1 MSQHWIAGA
10 DGCPAGWIVARRRVG
25 EGAVTVDILPRL
37 ARLFDG
43 EAAPQVLAVDMPI
56 GLPEVVGQGGRG
68 PEKVVR
74 PLLGGRQ
81 SSVFPVPSRAAVYAA
96 EYREACAVAVTTSD
110 PPKKVSKQCFHL
122 FPKIREVDGLLRE
135 QPALTPRVFE
145 VHPEVAFWR
154 LNGERALAEPKKV
167 KSRPWPAGL
176 AERRGILVGAGLP
189 KAIVEARPP
198 AGAAID
204 DLLDALANLMV
215 AERILRGEARP
226 FPDPPGRDSFGLPV
240 AIWA

>member
-1 MSQHWIAGA
+1 
-10 DGCPAGWIVARRRVG
+10 
-25 EGAVTVDILPRL
+25 
-37 ARLFDG
+37 
-43 EAAPQVLAVDMPI
+43 
-56 GLPEVVGQGGRG
+56 
-68 PEKVVR
+68 VR

-81 SSVFPVPSRAAVYAA
+81 SSVFSVPSRAAVYAA

-154 LNGERALAEPKKV
+154 LNGERSLTEPKKV
-167 KSRPWPAGL
+167 KGRPWPAGL
-176 AERRGILVGAGLP
+176 AERRGILIRAGLP
-189 KAIVEARPP
+189 NVIVEARPP
-198 AGAAID
+198 AGAASD